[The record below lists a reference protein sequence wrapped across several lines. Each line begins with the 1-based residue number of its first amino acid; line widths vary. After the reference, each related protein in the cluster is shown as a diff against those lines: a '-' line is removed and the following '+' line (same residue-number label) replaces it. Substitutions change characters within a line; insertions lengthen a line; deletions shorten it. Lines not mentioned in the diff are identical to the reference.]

1 MQYDLAE
8 KKITRTIPWPKGEER
23 EGVGVMFSP
32 DGKLLYLFG
41 EDVLIYETETFTE
54 VDTLGSVAA
63 DRAGRGARR
72 ASAGSTPSATSPGFF
87 TGLFT
92 MQDPLQNRRI
102 MGIGRIELAKKKI
115 DFHPIGPARGIGF
128 AVAPDRKRGYG
139 LLATIEEYELWTFD
153 LRELPRA
160 LADTVPRPATNG
172 PARQQQR
179 QRDLHPHR
187 RQHDRS
193 VRGRDVQAPAD
204 DHARR
209 RHDRLPAPAA
219 EATRIAPGAE
229 DAAVDRRAFRYIRPV
244 LAPTGRDRR
253 HQPDQHDR
261 SRSLCRTSPRSWST
275 MPSWRATRTRSGRR
289 SGCLLAAGAL
299 GFVLSVVSGLRYT
312 RVSAE
317 ILFDMRRDLYE
328 HLQRLSPRF
337 YAATRFGDIV
347 SRINNDIGEIQRV
360 VAETALAW
368 FGNVLFLVGSV
379 GMLLWLDWRLCLV
392 GMASLPPAAWALV
405 RYRRQ
410 IEVRTMDLRERSADI
425 GTFLIETLQGMRT
438 VVTSGAERREV
449 ARFTRLNDAFIAT
462 LMGVQRSH
470 YVAGGVPSLVI
481 GAGTLGVFF
490 YGGWR
495 VVEGTLTLGTLAA
508 FLAYHARVVAPVQ
521 ALMGLYGALATAR
534 VSWRRVAALL
544 DAAPEVVE
552 RQDAVPAGRC
562 SRQDRVRRGHARAR
576 TRRGPRRRDVP
587 RRGGLHARR
596 RRGERQRQ
604 VDHRR
609 SRGAADRSRCRR
621 GAARWP

>member
-1 MQYDLAE
+1 M
-8 KKITRTIPWPKGEER
+8 P
-23 EGVGVMFSP
+23 
-32 DGKLLYLFG
+32 YLTK
-41 EDVLIYETETFTE
+41 VL
-54 VDTLGSVAA
+54 VDDALVARNQDA
-63 DRAGRGARR
+63 LRQ
-72 ASAGSTPSATSPGFF
+72 TVW
-87 TGLFT
+87 LF
-92 MQDPLQNRRI
+92 
-102 MGIGRIELAKKKI
+102 
-115 DFHPIGPARGIGF
+115 
-128 AVAPDRKRGYG
+128 V
-139 LLATIEEYELWTFD
+139 
-153 LRELPRA
+153 
-160 LADTVPRPATNG
+160 
-172 PARQQQR
+172 
-179 QRDLHPHR
+179 
-187 RQHDRS
+187 
-193 VRGRDVQAPAD
+193 
-204 DHARR
+204 
-209 RHDRLPAPAA
+209 
-219 EATRIAPGAE
+219 
-229 DAAVDRRAFRYIRPV
+229 
-244 LAPTGRDRR
+244 
-253 HQPDQHDR
+253 
-261 SRSLCRTSPRSWST
+261 
-275 MPSWRATRTRSGRR
+275 
-289 SGCLLAAGAL
+289 AAGAL

-368 FGNVLFLVGSV
+368 FGNVLFLAGSV

-425 GTFLIETLQGMRT
+425 GSFLIETLQGMRT

-462 LMGVQRSH
+462 LMGVQRTH

-508 FLAYHARVVAPVQ
+508 FMAYQARVVAPVQ

-552 RQDAVPAGRC
+552 RPGR
-562 SRQDRVRRGHARAR
+562 RAR
-576 TRRGPRRRDVP
+576 WPAV
-587 RRGGLHARR
+587 
-596 RRGERQRQ
+596 RGEIEFDE
-604 VDHRR
+604 VTLSHG
-609 SRGAADRSRCRR
+609 RGAVLDGVTFRAEAGCTLAVVGASGSGKSTIADLVVRLIDPDAGV